1 MGNKEGEAVK
11 EKRNSRKL
19 GCVGRVWKETVATCS
34 EQCVT

>member
-1 MGNKEGEAVK
+1 MGNKEGEAAK

-19 GCVGRVWKETVATCS
+19 GCVGLVGKETMATCS